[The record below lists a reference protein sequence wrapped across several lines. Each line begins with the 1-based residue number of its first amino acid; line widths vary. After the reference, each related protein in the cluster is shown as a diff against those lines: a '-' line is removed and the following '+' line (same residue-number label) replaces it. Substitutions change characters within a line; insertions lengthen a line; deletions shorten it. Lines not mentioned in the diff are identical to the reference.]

1 MKFSWLL
8 IVVFVNNLWANPRVS
23 IITSLFKGDDFIESF
38 MREIVQQT
46 IFDQCELIIINANSP
61 GNEEETILPYLERYL
76 NIRYIKLEQDP
87 GIYGVWNMAIEMA
100 HGEYIVN
107 ANVDDG
113 FTYEALEKKVK
124 TLDENPDIDVVYS
137 DFYWVKSP
145 VSSFYTIK
153 DATVCHKMDFSLR
166 ALAMESLPNC
176 HPMWRKS
183 MHEKYGYFDATYF
196 STGDYEMWIRA
207 ALQGS
212 KFKRIPEILGF
223 FYHDPNIPKNVG
235 HHWPRE
241 IQRIYT
247 DYEEFFVR
255 YHPNWKKK

>member
-38 MREIVQQT
+38 MHEIVQQT

-61 GNEEETILPYLERYL
+61 GNEEEVIVPYVERYS
-76 NIRYIKLEQDP
+76 NIMYIRLEQDP
-87 GIYGVWNMAIEMA
+87 GIYGVWNMAIKMA

-113 FTYEALEKKVK
+113 FSYDALEKYVK
-124 TLDENPDIDVVYS
+124 ILDENPDIDLVYS
-137 DFYWVKSP
+137 DFYLTETFVQ
-145 VSSFYTIK
+145 SFYSLNLN
-153 DATVCHKMDFSLR
+153 TVKVCYRPNFSLR
-166 ALAMESLPNC
+166 ALSIVCLPNC
-176 HPMWRKS
+176 HPMWRTS
-183 MHEKYGYFDATYF
+183 MHEKSGYFDETYF
-196 STGDYEMWIRA
+196 SAGDYEMWIRA

-241 IQRIYT
+241 IQRIYE
-247 DYEEFFVR
+247 DYKEFFAKYRSVIQ
-255 YHPNWKKK
+255 